1 MTPLQ
6 LLKRAYHVLDHF
18 LTVLFLYLIPEIA
31 YIYGKYYLY
40 DFEINPEVAK
50 QIGVLC
56 AVVMVLSFYS
66 GVRHITVHNAPL
78 RETLFSLEKRPKT
91 LTQRLKFFLTQP
103 GLWVGTAVFALLHF
117 AFPVGSYAM
126 HLLDLIP
133 GAAQDPTARFW
144 FPALLLPILF
154 VISLKARLTAMDRW
168 LATEDQ
174 PASAESKKKKLL
186 NESDREMARM
196 TAIYFGGSLVLCNV
210 LPLLISMLPLLQ
222 ELLFAPFT
230 IFVIVC
236 LLIVPRIWRPIRAIL
251 KRRSFLQKLKETC
264 RQKEI
269 PLSDIDRPYRSIFQ
283 TTDHES
289 FVLTVSGKRYACR
302 LIGAVRRNA
311 PMVLRS
317 GGRGSFLHPFRF
329 ARITFFTRVTRFD
342 FSFESED
349 QKILIVNPVPK
360 QIYRSENGKKALLD
374 NGDVV
379 DGYKVYTASGFL
391 GALDRGSIDR

>member
-117 AFPVGSYAM
+117 AFPAGWYAM

-168 LATEDQ
+168 LATEEQ
-174 PASAESKKKKLL
+174 TASAEGKKKKLL
-186 NESDREMARM
+186 KESGDEMMRM
-196 TAIYFGGSLVLCNV
+196 TAIYLGGSLVLCNV
-210 LPLLISMLPLLQ
+210 LPLLISMFPLLQ
-222 ELLFAPFT
+222 ELLLAPFT
-230 IFVIVC
+230 VFVIAC
-236 LLIVPRIWRPIRAIL
+236 LLIVPRIWRPVRAMM
-251 KRRSFLQKLKETC
+251 KRRSFLKKLNEIC
-264 RQKEI
+264 RLHDI
-269 PLSDIDRPYRSIFQ
+269 PLSTIDLPYRSIFQ
-283 TTDHES
+283 ITDRES
-289 FVLTVSGKRYACR
+289 FSVTVNGKRYACK
-302 LIGAVRRNA
+302 LIGSVKRNA
-311 PMVLRS
+311 PTVLRS
-317 GGRGSFLHPFRF
+317 HGRGSFLHPFRF
-329 ARITFFTRVTRFD
+329 ARITFFTRVTRFE
-342 FSFESED
+342 FGFESED

-360 QIYRSENGKKALLD
+360 KIYRSENGRNVLLD

-379 DGYKVYTASGFL
+379 DGYKVYTATGFL